1 MGCIC
6 AKPSSIEDS
15 RDSPSEVQSNKPP
28 PPRVNSSRRLESFR
42 VKNRTDS
49 GEVRVGYVDKKSYSS
64 RRVRDDHVEKKKE
77 VPEVF
82 VDNYPGM
89 GSVPNALEAE
99 QVAAGWPAWLA
110 AAASEAIKGWVPRRA
125 DTFEKLDKI
134 GQGTYSSVYKAR
146 DLINKKVVALKR
158 VRFDNKDI
166 ESVKFMA
173 REILILRRLDHPNI
187 IKLEGLVTSRG
198 SCSLYLVFEYMEHDL
213 TGLASLPGV
222 KFTEPQVKCYMQ
234 QLLSGLEYCHRHNV
248 LHRDIKGSN
257 LLIDNHGILKIAD
270 FGLATFFDHNQSVP
284 LTTRVVTLWYRPP
297 ELLLGAIHYGVA
309 VDLWSAGCILGELY
323 AGKPIMPGRTEVEQL
338 HKIFKLC
345 GSPSEDYWRKLKL
358 PKSTVFKP
366 AQPYKRRL
374 EETFKDLPPAAV
386 RLMETLLA
394 VDPAYRGTAAF
405 ALKSQLSMASK
416 GCEIKDHK
424 RRRENG
430 LGREDKNDLFFTTL
444 PHACDPS
451 SLPKYP
457 PSKEIDAKLRD
468 EEARRQGA
476 VGVGGQKVNG
486 EMTGPKEPR
495 AVPAPDANA
504 ELVTSMQRRQGHS
517 NPKSQSE
524 LFNPHR
530 QEAASGFLIDPPRPT
545 KAIKEVDKDFQ
556 EHPSNRVS
564 HSGPLVQGVGWT
576 KAAKKYDD
584 MSVAK
589 KYDDMSVVSSRADLS
604 THSGLVASRTL
615 MSEEYRDK
623 LVPSYP
629 EATNRVGRIGEPSD
643 ELMHMR
649 KQEQKHHTQSITGS
663 FQTGNGRASTREP
676 VQHGHG
682 FKGNK
687 INFSGP
693 LLAPSNNVDQF
704 IKDHD
709 RHVQEAG
716 RRARIERAR
725 VNRIQDLGTHV
736 TANSIYASSRRASI
750 DAQIDWLIARKEQ
763 PFCVLMLV
771 VSSNCCFAI
780 CLNSKTLL
788 SRQFSSEAISVGE
801 MRSLLILL
809 FSPEWGRRK
818 QKNGEKGNSGHR
830 GHDM

>member
-6 AKPSSIEDS
+6 AKPSAIEDS

-28 PPRVNSSRRLESFR
+28 PPPRVNSSRRLESFR
-42 VKNRTDS
+42 AKNRTDS

-64 RRVRDDHVEKKKE
+64 RRVRDDHVEKKE

-158 VRFDNKDI
+158 VRFDNKDT

-187 IKLEGLVTSRG
+187 IKLEGLVTSPG

-405 ALKSQLSMASK
+405 ALKSQ
-416 GCEIKDHK
+416 
-424 RRRENG
+424 
-430 LGREDKNDLFFTTL
+430 FFTTL

-476 VGVGGQKVNG
+476 VGVGAQKVNG
-486 EMTGPKEPR
+486 EMTGLKEPR

-504 ELVTSMQRRQGHS
+504 ELVTSMQRRQGLS

-545 KAIKEVDKDFQ
+545 KAIEEVGKDFQ
-556 EHPSNRVS
+556 EHPSSRVS

-576 KAAKKYDD
+576 KAVKKY
-584 MSVAK
+584 
-589 KYDDMSVVSSRADLS
+589 DMSVVSSRADLS

-629 EATNRVGRIGEPSD
+629 EATNRVGRIGEPSE
-643 ELMHMR
+643 ELMHTR

-676 VQHGHG
+676 VQGMGMGMGMGMGLRETRSTSPVLCLPH
-682 FKGNK
+682 
-687 INFSGP
+687 
-693 LLAPSNNVDQF
+693 Q
-704 IKDHD
+704 
-709 RHVQEAG
+709 
-716 RRARIERAR
+716 
-725 VNRIQDLGTHV
+725 TMW
-736 TANSIYASSRRASI
+736 TSS
-750 DAQIDWLIARKEQ
+750 
-763 PFCVLMLV
+763 
-771 VSSNCCFAI
+771 
-780 CLNSKTLL
+780 SKTMIAM
-788 SRQFSSEAISVGE
+788 SRKLVDEHGLKGQE
-801 MRSLLILL
+801 LIE
-809 FSPEWGRRK
+809 FRI
-818 QKNGEKGNSGHR
+818 
-830 GHDM
+830 

>member
-1 MGCIC
+1 QFG
-6 AKPSSIEDS
+6 
-15 RDSPSEVQSNKPP
+15 
-28 PPRVNSSRRLESFR
+28 
-42 VKNRTDS
+42 S
-49 GEVRVGYVDKKSYSS
+49 GQL
-64 RRVRDDHVEKKKE
+64 
-77 VPEVF
+77 
-82 VDNYPGM
+82 PG
-89 GSVPNALEAE
+89 AL
-99 QVAAGWPAWLA
+99 
-110 AAASEAIKGWVPRRA
+110 
-125 DTFEKLDKI
+125 I

-158 VRFDNKDI
+158 VRFDNKDT

-405 ALKSQLSMASK
+405 ALKSQ
-416 GCEIKDHK
+416 
-424 RRRENG
+424 
-430 LGREDKNDLFFTTL
+430 FFTTL
-444 PHACDPS
+444 PLACDPS

-468 EEARRQGA
+468 EETRRQGA
-476 VGVGGQKVNG
+476 MGVGGQKFNG

-495 AVPAPDANA
+495 VVPVPDANA
-504 ELVTSMQRRQGHS
+504 ELVTSMQRRQGLS

-530 QEAASGFLIDPPRPT
+530 QEPASGFPIDPPRQT
-545 KAIKEVDKDFQ
+545 KAIKEVGKDFQ
-556 EHPSNRVS
+556 EHPSTRVS
-564 HSGPLVQGVGWT
+564 HSGPLVQGVKWT
-576 KAAKKYDD
+576 KAAKKYD
-584 MSVAK
+584 MSI
-589 KYDDMSVVSSRADLS
+589 VSSRADLS
-604 THSGLVASRTL
+604 THSGLIASRTL
-615 MSEEYRDK
+615 MSEEHQDK

-629 EATNRVGRIGEPSD
+629 EATNRVGRIGEPSE
-643 ELMHMR
+643 ELMHTR

-676 VQHGHG
+676 VQHGHGHG

-725 VNRIQDLGTHV
+725 VNRIQDLGTQV
-736 TANSIYASSRRASI
+736 TANSIYASSRGASI

-763 PFCVLMLV
+763 PFCVLILV

-780 CLNSKTLL
+780 CLNNKTLL
-788 SRQFSSEAISVGE
+788 SLQFSSEAISVGE

-809 FSPEWGRRK
+809 VSPEWG
-818 QKNGEKGNSGHR
+818 EKKTEEW
-830 GHDM
+830 